1 MHESSNVLHP
11 SRPDPAIAFL
21 LFEPTL
27 QTVMNR
33 PETSQTQRD
42 FLRVARFG
50 TAVAFGLTGG
60 VLAAVKNSGSG
71 LVLEFNFWVV
81 PAILL
86 GAAVAWAYWHF
97 ILTRVI
103 DRPGGSNKRFV
114 LYTALLGFLG
124 LLCFLYP
131 IRYVARGSMSD
142 VLQGVFMAFVVVG
155 IVACLIWA
163 VARLLNAPPPPPR
176 VEDDEEL

>member
-1 MHESSNVLHP
+1 MHEPASCSRLHG
-11 SRPDPAIAFL
+11 AIAFL

-27 QTVMNR
+27 QSVMNR

-42 FLRVARFG
+42 FLRVARLG

-71 LVLEFNFWVV
+71 LILEFNFWVIPGV
-81 PAILL
+81 LL
-86 GAAVAWAYWHF
+86 GAGVAWAYWHF

-103 DRPGGSNKRFV
+103 DRPGGSKQRFA
-114 LYTALLGFLG
+114 LYTALLGLLG

-131 IRYVARGSMSD
+131 IRYVTRGSMSD

-155 IVACLIWA
+155 VVAYLIWV

-176 VEDDEEL
+176 NEDGEEL